1 MEIIMENNDIVIVS
15 YARTPIGSF
24 LGSLSSVSA
33 TKLGAI
39 AIKGAIKKINL
50 SKESINQVIMG
61 NVLSAGLGQAPAR
74 QAAIYSGLPE
84 SVECLTINKMCGS
97 GLKAIMLAEEA
108 ILSGN
113 ADIVI
118 AGGMENMSLSPHLL
132 KNSRTG
138 SKMGDSKLVDS
149 MINDGLWDAY
159 NDKHMGSC
167 GEMCAEKYNFSRQ
180 EQDEFA
186 KGSYT
191 KSQSA
196 TNEGLFADEIVSV
209 EVPGRKESIIV
220 DKDEEPFRVKFDKI
234 EKLRTVF
241 KKDGTITAANA
252 STINDG
258 AAVCILMSAKKAK
271 ELNIKPIA
279 KIVSQSSAAQAPE
292 WFTTAPIKA
301 MEKAISLAGI
311 NINEIDLF
319 EINEAFSVVPMAA
332 MKDLNIDSKK
342 VNIYGGGV
350 SLGHPIGASG
360 ARIICTLLNAM
371 DKQNAKKGLASLC
384 IGGGEASAMIVEKI

>member
-1 MEIIMENNDIVIVS
+1 MNNDVVIVS

-24 LGSLSSVSA
+24 LGSLSSVPA

-50 SKESINQVIMG
+50 SKDDIDQVIMG

-97 GLKAIMLAEEA
+97 GLKAIMLGQEA

-113 ADIVI
+113 ADIVV

-132 KNSRTG
+132 QNSRTG
-138 SKMGDSKLVDS
+138 SKMGNSKLVDS

-167 GEMCAEKYNFSRQ
+167 GEMCAEKYNFSRE

-186 KGSYT
+186 KQSYV
-191 KSQSA
+191 KSQNA
-196 TNEGLFADEIVSV
+196 TNEGLFAKEIVPV
-209 EVPGRKESIIV
+209 EVSNRKESMII
-220 DKDEEPFRVKFDKI
+220 DKDEEPFKVKFDKI

-258 AAVCILMSAKKAK
+258 AAACILMSSKKAE
-271 ELNIKPIA
+271 ELGIEPIA

-301 MEKAISLAGI
+301 MEKALSNAKI
-311 NINEIDLF
+311 NVSDIDLF

-332 MKDLNIDSKK
+332 MKDLSIDSKK

-371 DKQNAKKGLASLC
+371 DRQEARLGLASLC

>member
-1 MEIIMENNDIVIVS
+1 MNNDVVIVS

-24 LGSLSSVSA
+24 LGSLSSVPA

-50 SKESINQVIMG
+50 SKDDIDQVIMG

-97 GLKAIMLAEEA
+97 GLKAIMLGQEA

-113 ADIVI
+113 ADIVV

-132 KNSRTG
+132 QNSRTG
-138 SKMGDSKLVDS
+138 SKMGNSKLVDS

-167 GEMCAEKYNFSRQ
+167 GEMCAEKYNFSRE

-186 KGSYT
+186 KQSYV
-191 KSQSA
+191 KSQNA
-196 TNEGLFADEIVSV
+196 TNEGLFAKEIVPV
-209 EVPGRKESIIV
+209 EVSNRKESMII
-220 DKDEEPFRVKFDKI
+220 DKDEEPFKVKFDKI

-258 AAVCILMSAKKAK
+258 AAACILMSTKKAE
-271 ELNIKPIA
+271 ELGIEPIA

-292 WFTTAPIKA
+292 WFTIAPIKA
-301 MEKAISLAGI
+301 MEKALSNAKI
-311 NINEIDLF
+311 NVSDIDLF

-332 MKDLNIDSKK
+332 MKDLSIDSKK

-371 DKQNAKKGLASLC
+371 DRQEARLGLASLC

>member
-1 MEIIMENNDIVIVS
+1 MENNDIVIVS

-132 KNSRTG
+132 KNSRAG
-138 SKMGDSKLVDS
+138 SKMGDSKLIDS
-149 MINDGLWDAY
+149 MINDGLWDVY

>member
-1 MEIIMENNDIVIVS
+1 MNNDIVIVS

-24 LGSLSSVSA
+24 LGSLSSVPA

-50 SKESINQVIMG
+50 SKDDIDQVIMG

-97 GLKAIMLAEEA
+97 GLKAIMLGQEA

-132 KNSRTG
+132 QNSRTG
-138 SKMGDSKLVDS
+138 SKMGNSKLVDS

-167 GEMCAEKYNFSRQ
+167 GEMCAEKYNFSRE

-186 KGSYT
+186 KQSYV
-191 KSQSA
+191 KSQNA
-196 TNEGLFADEIVSV
+196 TNEGLFVNEIVPV
-209 EVPGRKESIIV
+209 EVSTRKEPIII
-220 DKDEEPFRVKFDKI
+220 DKDEEPFKVKFDKI

-258 AAVCILMSAKKAK
+258 AAVCILMSIKKAE
-271 ELNIKPIA
+271 ELGIKPIA

-301 MEKAISLAGI
+301 MEKALSNA
-311 NINEIDLF
+311 NINVSDIDLF

-332 MKDLNIDSKK
+332 MKDLSIDSKK

-371 DKQNAKKGLASLC
+371 DKEGATLGLASLC

>member
-1 MEIIMENNDIVIVS
+1 MKENNDIVIVS

-24 LGSLSSVSA
+24 LGSLSSIPA
-33 TKLGAI
+33 TKLGAK
-39 AIKGAIKKINL
+39 AIEGALDKISL
-50 SKESINQVIMG
+50 SKDSVNQVIMG

-97 GLKAIMLAEEA
+97 GLKAIMLAQEA

-113 ADIVI
+113 ADVVV

-132 KNSRTG
+132 KNGRAG
-138 SKMGDSKLVDS
+138 NKMGDSKLVDS

-167 GEMCAEKYNFSRQ
+167 GEMCAEKYNFSRE

-191 KSQSA
+191 KSQKA
-196 TNEGLFADEIVSV
+196 TSEGLFADEIVPV
-209 EVPGRKESIIV
+209 EVPNRKESITI
-220 DKDEEPFRVKFDKI
+220 DRDEEPFRVKFDKI

-258 AAVCILMSAKKAK
+258 AAVCILMSAKKAE

-279 KIVSQSSAAQAPE
+279 KILSQSSAAQAPE

-301 MEKAISLAGI
+301 MKKATSIAGI
-311 NINEIDLF
+311 KIGEIDLF

-332 MKDLNIDSKK
+332 IKDLNIDSKK

-360 ARIICTLLNAM
+360 ARIMCTLLNAM
-371 DKQNAKKGLASLC
+371 RRQDAKIGLASLC

>member
-1 MEIIMENNDIVIVS
+1 MEIIMDNNDVVIVA

-24 LGSLSSVSA
+24 GGCLSSVAA
-33 TKLGAI
+33 TTLGAK
-39 AIKGAIKKINL
+39 AIKGAIEKINL
-50 SKESINQVIMG
+50 SIDNIDQVIMG

-97 GLKAIMLAEEA
+97 GLKAIMLAQEA

-113 ADIVI
+113 AEVII
-118 AGGMENMSLSPHLL
+118 AGGMENMSSSPHLL
-132 KNSRTG
+132 QNSRTG
-138 SKMGDSKLVDS
+138 NKMGDTKLIDS
-149 MINDGLWDAY
+149 MVNDGLWDVY

-167 GEMCAEKYNFSRQ
+167 GELCAEKYNFSRN

-186 KGSYT
+186 KNSYI
-191 KSQSA
+191 KSQEA
-196 TNEGLFADEIVSV
+196 TNQGFFKDEIIPI
-209 EVPGRKESIIV
+209 EVLSKKDSIIV

-234 EKLRTVF
+234 KKLRPVF
-241 KKDGTITAANA
+241 KKEGTITAANA

-258 AAVCILMSAKKAK
+258 AAVCVIMSIKKAQ

-279 KIVSQSSAAQAPE
+279 KIVSQASVAQAPE

-301 MEKAISLAGI
+301 IKKVVTNSGLDIQD
-311 NINEIDLF
+311 IDLF

-332 MKDLNIDSKK
+332 IKELKLNIDK

-360 ARIICTLLNAM
+360 ARIMCTLLNAM
-371 DKQNAKKGLASLC
+371 KRKDVKLGLASLC
-384 IGGGEASAMIVEKI
+384 IGGGEASAMIIERI

>member
-1 MEIIMENNDIVIVS
+1 MENNDIVIVS

-39 AIKGAIKKINL
+39 AIEGAIKKINL
-50 SKESINQVIMG
+50 SKESVDQVIMG

-84 SVECLTINKMCGS
+84 SVESLTINKMCGS

-186 KGSYT
+186 KSSYL

-196 TNEGLFADEIVSV
+196 TNEGLFAGEIVPV

-258 AAVCILMSAKKAK
+258 AAACILMSAKKAE

-301 MEKAISLAGI
+301 MKNAASIASIDIS
-311 NINEIDLF
+311 EIDLF

-332 MKDLNIDSKK
+332 IKDLNIDSKK

-360 ARIICTLLNAM
+360 ARIMCTLLNAM
-371 DKQNAKKGLASLC
+371 GRENAKMGLASLC
-384 IGGGEASAMIVEKI
+384 IGGGEASAVIVEKI

>member
-1 MEIIMENNDIVIVS
+1 MEIKNNVVIVS

-24 LGSLSSVSA
+24 CGSLSSVSA
-33 TKLGAI
+33 TMLGAT
-39 AIKGAIKKINL
+39 AIKGAIEKVDL
-50 SKESINQVIMG
+50 SKDDIDQVIMG

-74 QAAIYSGLPE
+74 QAAIYSGLSE

-97 GLKAIMLAEEA
+97 GLKAIMLAQEA

-113 ADIVI
+113 ADIVV
-118 AGGMENMSLSPHLL
+118 AGGMENMSQSPHLL
-132 KNSRTG
+132 KNSRIG
-138 SKMGDSKLVDS
+138 NKMGDSKLIDS

-186 KGSYT
+186 KNSYI
-191 KSQSA
+191 KSQNA
-196 TNEGLFADEIVSV
+196 TNEGLFANEIVSI
-209 EVPGRKESIIV
+209 EIPNRKESITI
-220 DKDEEPFRVKFDKI
+220 DKDEEPFKVKFDKI

-271 ELNIKPIA
+271 ELSIKPIA
-279 KIVSQSSAAQAPE
+279 KILSQASVAQAPE

-301 MEKAISLAGI
+301 MEKATSISSL
-311 NINEIDLF
+311 NIDDIDLF

-332 MKDLNIDSKK
+332 MKDLNIDENK

-360 ARIICTLLNAM
+360 ARIMCTLLNGLE
-371 DKQNAKKGLASLC
+371 KENLKLGLASLC
-384 IGGGEASAMIVEKI
+384 IGGGEASAMVVEKI

>member
-1 MEIIMENNDIVIVS
+1 MENNDIVIVS

-39 AIKGAIKKINL
+39 AIEGAIKKINL
-50 SKESINQVIMG
+50 SKENVDQVIMG

-74 QAAIYSGLPE
+74 QAAIYSGLSE
-84 SVECLTINKMCGS
+84 SVECLTVNKMCGS
-97 GLKAIMLAEEA
+97 GLKALMLAQEA

-113 ADIVI
+113 ADIVV
-118 AGGMENMSLSPHLL
+118 AGGMENMSSSPHLL
-132 KNSRTG
+132 TNSRVG
-138 SKMGDSKLVDS
+138 NKMGDSKLIDS
-149 MINDGLWDAY
+149 MINDGLWDVY
-159 NDKHMGSC
+159 NNKHMGSC
-167 GEMCAEKYNFSRQ
+167 GEMCAEKYNFSRE

-186 KGSYT
+186 RGSYK
-191 KSQSA
+191 KSQKA
-196 TNEGLFADEIVSV
+196 TNEGLFSDEITSV
-209 EVPGRKESIIV
+209 EVEGRKESVTI

-234 EKLRTVF
+234 EKLRAVF

-258 AAVCILMSAKKAK
+258 AAACILMSAKKAK
-271 ELNIKPIA
+271 ELNIKPLA
-279 KIVSQSSAAQAPE
+279 KILSQSSVAQAPE

-301 MEKAISLAGI
+301 IKKAISIAEI
-311 NINEIDLF
+311 DVNNIDLF

-332 MKDLNIDSKK
+332 IKDLNIDSEK

-360 ARIICTLLNAM
+360 ARIMCTLLNAM
-371 DKQNAKKGLASLC
+371 NKQNAKLGLASLC
-384 IGGGEASAMIVEKI
+384 IGGGEASAMIVEKIQ

>member
-1 MEIIMENNDIVIVS
+1 MENNDIVIVS

-24 LGSLSSVSA
+24 LGSLSSVPA

-39 AIKGAIKKINL
+39 AIEGAIKKINL
-50 SKESINQVIMG
+50 SKENIDQVIMG

-97 GLKAIMLAEEA
+97 GLKAIMLAQEA

-113 ADIVI
+113 ADIVV

-132 KNSRTG
+132 KNSRIG
-138 SKMGDSKLVDS
+138 NKMGDSKLVDS

-167 GEMCAEKYNFSRQ
+167 GEMCAEKYNFSR
-180 EQDEFA
+180 EDQDKFA
-186 KGSYT
+186 ENSYI
-191 KSQSA
+191 KSQKA
-196 TNEGLFADEIVSV
+196 TNEGLFSDEIIPV
-209 EVPGRKESIIV
+209 EVLNRKETIVV

-234 EKLRTVF
+234 GKLRTVF

-258 AAVCILMSAKKAK
+258 AAACILMSAKKAE

-279 KIVSQSSAAQAPE
+279 KVISQSSAAHAPE

-301 MEKAISLAGI
+301 IKKAISIGNVDVAD
-311 NINEIDLF
+311 IDLF

-332 MKDLNIDSKK
+332 IKDLNIDPEK

-360 ARIICTLLNAM
+360 ARIMCTLLNAM
-371 DKQNAKKGLASLC
+371 DKENVQLGLASLC